1 MSLNALAMAAF
12 YVLAGLNHFRDPE
25 FYLPMMP
32 SWIPAHGA
40 MVALSGVAE
49 VALGLGLLWP
59 VSRPYA
65 AWGVIALLI
74 AVFPANLQMLL
85 DAEKWTDLPRWG
97 LVLRLP
103 LQAALIGWAWTLT
116 RG

>member
-1 MSLNALAMAAF
+1 MSISATVMAAF
-12 YVLAGLNHFRDPE
+12 YVLAGLNHFRDPG

-32 SWIPAHGA
+32 SWVPAHGA

-59 VSRPYA
+59 ASRPWA
-65 AWGVIALLI
+65 AWGIVALLI
-74 AVFPANLQMLL
+74 AVFPANLQMFQ
-85 DAEKWTDLPRWG
+85 DADKWTDMPRWG
-97 LVLRLP
+97 LAVRLP
-103 LQAALIGWAWTLT
+103 IQGLLIYWAWTLT